1 MIFTLYHNNNCS
13 KSRACLQILLKN
25 NINFKIREYMK
36 EPLSIE
42 EIKHLFFN
50 FNSNKVDLFRK
61 KILNCDMEELIKLL
75 HLNQKEIQRPI
86 FYNGKEYIICRPPD
100 KVLDYIQL

>member
-13 KSRACLQILLKN
+13 KSRACLQILQKN
-25 NINFKIREYMK
+25 NIDFKIREYMK
-36 EPLSIE
+36 EPLSLE

-61 KILNCDMEELIKLL
+61 KVDNHSFKELIRLLHCNQEEL
-75 HLNQKEIQRPI
+75 QRPI
-86 FYNGKEYIICRPPD
+86 FYNREEYIICRPPD
-100 KVLDYIQL
+100 KILEYI